1 MAGLEHGSSFIM
13 SDSCLDMRGSS
24 DFPTTSGRQ
33 NNPVLDETKEKACK
47 GTEQVLKAV
56 RGKSQA
62 IRQVQSQKSA

>member
-33 NNPVLDETKEKACK
+33 NNPVLDGTKEKAYE
-47 GTEQVLKAV
+47 GTKQDLKA
-56 RGKSQA
+56 K
-62 IRQVQSQKSA
+62 